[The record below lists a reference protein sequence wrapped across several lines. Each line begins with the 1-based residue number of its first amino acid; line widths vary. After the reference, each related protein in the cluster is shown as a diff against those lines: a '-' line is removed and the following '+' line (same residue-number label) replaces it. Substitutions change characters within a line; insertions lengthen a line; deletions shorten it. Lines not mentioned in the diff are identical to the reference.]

1 MASYIFLTLDTT
13 APGSLTLAVGQGQA
27 QVSVSAQTLHI
38 GCGDTDKTGYQMK
51 IWGDIT
57 AAATE
62 AAASWES
69 YAAEKQVVLS
79 SGDGLKTIYVKVR
92 DDVYNESAQVSASV
106 ALNTAVPTVTVTGPD
121 NSHISKDTVRN
132 QAVVSFMADADFT
145 EYTVRSVPNIDSDHT
160 AGMQLGELGGTGS
173 FEANKAISVTITGGN
188 LYEASAFA
196 TSSGENQRH
205 TVKVFVKTPAGVWS
219 I

>member
-132 QAVVSFMADADFT
+132 QAVVSFMDMKGWWQIRRRKSA
-145 EYTVRSVPNIDSDHT
+145 I
-160 AGMQLGELGGTGS
+160 S
-173 FEANKAISVTITGGN
+173 FESVIRRYGCTIWIRKSNTV
-188 LYEASAFA
+188 FA
-196 TSSGENQRH
+196 
-205 TVKVFVKTPAGVWS
+205 AGR
-219 I
+219 